1 MLRQK
6 DKRHLIVR
14 IATHLIKKLYKG
26 GIPSHVVPIAG
37 RFPGTDCDSCCG
49 QAVCH
54 CPALAL
60 AAVHAELAV
69 DWMSLPHQVLTA
81 VEVDHP
87 AVETET
93 VRMLEALWGWQ
104 GLDGWG

>member
-6 DKRHLIVR
+6 DERHLLVR
-14 IATHLIKKLYKG
+14 IDTLLIQNKHKG
-26 GIPSHVVPIAG
+26 GIPCHVVPIVG
-37 RFPGTDCDSCCG
+37 HFPGTDCDSCYG

-69 DWMSLPHQVLTA
+69 DWMSLPHQVLLA

-93 VRMLEALWGWQ
+93 VRQL
-104 GLDGWG
+104 

>member
-1 MLRQK
+1 M
-6 DKRHLIVR
+6 R
-14 IATHLIKKLYKG
+14 IDTHLIEKLHIG
-26 GIPSHVVPIAG
+26 GIPCHVVPIVG
-37 RFPGTDCDSCCG
+37 HFPDTDCDFCYG

-69 DWMSLPHQVLTA
+69 DWMSLPHQMLLA